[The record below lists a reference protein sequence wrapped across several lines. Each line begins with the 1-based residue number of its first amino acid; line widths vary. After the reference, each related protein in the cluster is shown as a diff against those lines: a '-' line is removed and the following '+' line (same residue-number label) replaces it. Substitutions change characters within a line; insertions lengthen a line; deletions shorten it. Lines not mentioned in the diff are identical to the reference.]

1 MKDYS
6 VISTR
11 EFTIRKLKSFGIPYA
26 IFLLIAVVFSIAY
39 ETYRG
44 KLSFYI
50 LFDIVYSALLLK
62 GISTLWFIPVLFIGE
77 ILYVY
82 NKKNNGVRQFVI
94 FICSVFVLLI
104 LHFSVGQCRLLD
116 DSYMFVFL
124 YPCMVLEKSV
134 IAFLLILLSDKI
146 TKYFLILPLP
156 ILIGGV
162 GSLILSWLNTGVD
175 FNNLNF
181 GEHPSLFFIGG
192 LLGSYGVIGTLK
204 WVSGKGK
211 ELRCLNFLGRNSM
224 FIMCTHMPLYV
235 APLVTYI
242 FKRIVP
248 VDIMGV
254 VYYMRLLSCMLFVIA
269 IEFFLIRIWQ
279 WIKRKTKNMKIYKLI
294 FQYI

>member
-1 MKDYS
+1 MGKRSRYFFIVLEHVSQLSNPVTTWGNSFKIVIFFIISGYLLSMKDYS

-50 LFDIVYSALLLK
+50 LFDIVYSALSLK

-134 IAFLLILLSDKI
+134 IAFLLIL
-146 TKYFLILPLP
+146 
-156 ILIGGV
+156 
-162 GSLILSWLNTGVD
+162 
-175 FNNLNF
+175 
-181 GEHPSLFFIGG
+181 
-192 LLGSYGVIGTLK
+192 
-204 WVSGKGK
+204 
-211 ELRCLNFLGRNSM
+211 
-224 FIMCTHMPLYV
+224 
-235 APLVTYI
+235 
-242 FKRIVP
+242 
-248 VDIMGV
+248 
-254 VYYMRLLSCMLFVIA
+254 
-269 IEFFLIRIWQ
+269 
-279 WIKRKTKNMKIYKLI
+279 
-294 FQYI
+294 